1 VVERDAVDRV
11 DRGLRVRVRRQQC
24 PLGVR
29 RDLERR
35 LQQLDAG
42 HAGHALVDQ
51 QQRDRGAPELR
62 LAQGGQRLLAAAGPQ
77 HAIVASVATA
87 QVALD
92 GARHR
97 RLVVDRQQHR
107 P

>member
-51 QQRDRGAPELR
+51 
-62 LAQGGQRLLAAAGPQ
+62 
-77 HAIVASVATA
+77 
-87 QVALD
+87 
-92 GARHR
+92 
-97 RLVVDRQQHR
+97 
-107 P
+107 